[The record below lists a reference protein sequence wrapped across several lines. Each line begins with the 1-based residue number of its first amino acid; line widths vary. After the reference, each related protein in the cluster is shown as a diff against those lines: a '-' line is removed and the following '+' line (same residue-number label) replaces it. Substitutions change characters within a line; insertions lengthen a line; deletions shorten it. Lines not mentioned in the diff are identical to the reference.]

1 MNGSGLPE
9 RSFADM
15 LSRALLEIVDNNAHL
30 MTLLD
35 LQARLVASAEGR
47 DVDEVIR
54 EVNEMLKAR
63 RREAIADIEE
73 WAIGE
78 RTRFDDDDDTA
89 RA

>member
-1 MNGSGLPE
+1 MNGSGPNE

-35 LQARLVASAEGR
+35 LQARLVAKAEER
-47 DVDEVIR
+47 DVDEVIA

-63 RREAIADIEE
+63 RREAIAEIEE
-73 WAIGE
+73 WATGE
-78 RTRFDDDDDTA
+78 RTRFDDDQTA